1 MLNSPLSRALEL
13 EEYALIFE
21 AISKLLREGS
31 DALTPHELVAVT
43 SIQLRAGNVIKE
55 ARRARRVRLSATR

>member
-1 MLNSPLSRALEL
+1 MWNPPLSPALEL

-21 AISKLLREGS
+21 AISKLLRKGS
-31 DALTPHELVAVT
+31 DALTPDELVAVT

-55 ARRARRVRLSATR
+55 ARRAGRVRLSAVR